1 MKRGKQVDRAFYLM
15 IVNSSHSNTYFDI
28 VEWIVQI
35 KGEIVMAV
43 NLYDA
48 AYDLEKAIRQSDEYT
63 RLTKMYDAVY
73 ADATARKMFED
84 FRDLQL
90 KLQEKQ
96 MTGQEIT
103 QQEVDQAQQTVGIVQ
118 QNLKIAQLMEAEQQM
133 SRVIADLNQLIMKPL
148 EELYSSHQ

>member
-1 MKRGKQVDRAFYLM
+1 MKRGKRVDRAFYLM
-15 IVNSSHSNTYFDI
+15 IVNPSQSHTYFDI

-84 FRDLQL
+84 FRNLQL

>member
-1 MKRGKQVDRAFYLM
+1 
-15 IVNSSHSNTYFDI
+15 
-28 VEWIVQI
+28 
-35 KGEIVMAV
+35 MAV

-73 ADATARKMFED
+73 ADETARKMFED

-90 KLQEKQ
+90 KLQQKQ

-148 EELYSSHQ
+148 EELYSTHQ